1 MLRKGRNILDTEK
14 KAKIA
19 IFVGFA
25 IIVVVG
31 CLFGITSTLQNAE
44 AEEVAEPAI
53 PIEQVSDTVVENYEF
68 PCPPWMEEGYPDLQT
83 YWNDLTSKR
92 SSFEGISAKMQE
104 EFAGYFSEEDIAAM
118 DNLEVKLTN
127 CTSIQKIGEYEAE
140 LNNIVNAA
148 KEARDAEIAA
158 QQAATHSSS
167 GSYSSG
173 SGNYSG
179 SYYQFLRDGIV
190 YSGGKKFSYYSQ
202 RVLPGGGLNIP
213 GRHVDGGFVRDG
225 NGYICV
231 ANDAPIGTVIS
242 TPWGDAKVY
251 DRGTSGNHY
260 DVYVE

>member
-1 MLRKGRNILDTEK
+1 MDTEK

-44 AEEVAEPAI
+44 AEEVAEPVI
-53 PIEQVSDTVVENYEF
+53 PIEQVSDTVVEDYEF

-118 DNLEVKLTN
+118 DNLELKLTN
-127 CTSIQKIGEYEAE
+127 CNSIQKIGEYETE

-148 KEARDAEIAA
+148 KEAHDAEIAA
-158 QQAATHSSS
+158 QQVAYSSS
-167 GSYSSG
+167 GSGGYYT
-173 SGNYSG
+173 GNYSG
-179 SYYQFLRDGIV
+179 GYYDFLTAGIV
-190 YSGGKKFSYYSQ
+190 YHNGNKFSYYSQ
-202 RVLPGGGLNIP
+202 SVLPGGGLNIP

-225 NGYICV
+225 DGYICV
-231 ANDAPIGTVIS
+231 ANDAPIGTVVS

>member
-1 MLRKGRNILDTEK
+1 MDTEK

-25 IIVVVG
+25 IIVIVG

-44 AEEVAEPAI
+44 AEEVAESTI
-53 PIEQVSDTVVENYEF
+53 PIEQVSDTVVEDYEF

-118 DNLEVKLTN
+118 DNLELKLTN
-127 CTSIQKIGEYEAE
+127 CTSIQKIGEYETE
-140 LNNIVNAA
+140 LNDIVNAA

-158 QQAATHSSS
+158 QQAAAASTSSG

-173 SGNYSG
+173 GGNYSG
-179 SYYQFLRDGIV
+179 SYYDFLTAGIV
-190 YSGGKKFSYYSQ
+190 YHNGNKFSYYSQ
-202 RVLPGGGLNIP
+202 SVLPGGGLNIP
-213 GRHVDGGFVRDG
+213 GRHTDGGFVKDG
-225 NGYICV
+225 DGYICV
-231 ANDAPIGTVIS
+231 ANDGPLGSVIS
-242 TPWGDAKVY
+242 TPWGDAKIY

>member
-1 MLRKGRNILDTEK
+1 MDTEK

-25 IIVVVG
+25 VIVIAG
-31 CLFGITSTLQNAE
+31 CLFGLTSMLQNAE
-44 AEEVAEPAI
+44 AEEIAEPAI
-53 PIEQVSDTVVENYEF
+53 LVEQVSDTAVEDYEF
-68 PCPPWMEEGYPDLQT
+68 PCLPWMEEGYPDLQT

-92 SSFEGISAKMQE
+92 SSFKGISAKMQE

-127 CTSIQKIGEYEAE
+127 CTSIQKIGEYETE

-148 KEARDAEIAA
+148 KEARDAENAA
-158 QQAATHSSS
+158 QQATYSSS
-167 GSYSSG
+167 GSGEYY

-179 SYYQFLRDGIV
+179 SYYDFLTAGIV
-190 YSGGKKFSYYSQ
+190 YHNGNKFSYYSQ
-202 RVLPGGGLNIP
+202 SVLPGGGLNIP
-213 GRHVDGGFVRDG
+213 GRHTDGGFVRDG
-225 NGYICV
+225 DGYICV
-231 ANDAPIGTVIS
+231 ANDGPLGSVIS
-242 TPWGDAKVY
+242 TPWGDAKIY